1 MPRFIFITGNFSLS
15 DAFNTSRPG
24 SGILKFDDVY
34 KSLTA
39 NDAVAVSTEGVSVC
53 STPRNYPVR
62 TAALRMKLNPPA
74 TEVLEVLEVKRCCPT
89 CRI

>member
-62 TAALRMKLNPPA
+62 TAALRMKLNPA
-74 TEVLEVLEVKRCCPT
+74 TEVLEVLEVKVRRCPT